1 VQWTGQ
7 SLELAVA
14 PGHSQ
19 RLGGYVTEPEGGGV
33 FVSYRRQDS
42 GPVAGRLYDRLA
54 FHFGPSRVFIDV
66 DTIEPGVDFAEAIAL
81 ALETCEVLLAIIGPG
96 WLAAADESGLRRLE
110 DPDDI
115 VRIEIEAALA
125 RNVRVI
131 PILMENAVMPK
142 RQDLPESL
150 ARLARR
156 NALTVRHD
164 TFRYDADR
172 LVATIE
178 GVIGARDQ
186 EQQTKG
192 AEPRP
197 RPKSS
202 VAEPEEWR
210 LALVDSEGGETTFH
224 LSSGPE
230 AHVIVV
236 HLTELTEHEWIDVD
250 GERVGDVA
258 SIHGK
263 RYSLNG
269 LGSKLGSGVTIMV
282 KRSQPVTQIL
292 SLELM
297 IGDQILSYKA

>member
-1 VQWTGQ
+1 
-7 SLELAVA
+7 
-14 PGHSQ
+14 
-19 RLGGYVTEPEGGGV
+19 VTEPEGGGV

-42 GPVAGRLYDRLA
+42 SHVAGRLYDRLA
-54 FHFGPSRVFIDV
+54 IQFGPSRVFIDV
-66 DTIEPGVDFAEAIAL
+66 DTIEPGVDFAEAIAR
-81 ALETCEVLLAIIGPG
+81 AVETCEVLLAIIGPG
-96 WLAAADESGLRRLE
+96 WLTAADESGRRRLE

-125 RNVRVI
+125 PNVRVI
-131 PILMENAVMPK
+131 PILTENAVMPR

-150 ARLARR
+150 ASLARR
-156 NALTVRHD
+156 NALAVRHD

-186 EQQTKG
+186 EQQNKG

-197 RPKSS
+197 RPESS
-202 VAEPEEWR
+202 VTVPKKWQ
-210 LALVDSEGGETTFH
+210 LKLVDSGGGETTFH
-224 LSSGPE
+224 LSSGRE

-236 HLTELTEHEWIDVD
+236 HLTRSTENEWIDVD
-250 GERVGDVA
+250 GERVGDVM
-258 SIHGK
+258 SIHGQ

-269 LGSKLGSGVTIMV
+269 LGSKLGSGVTITV
-282 KRSQPVTQIL
+282 KRSQPVTQIS

-297 IGDQILSYKA
+297 IGDQIVRYKA